1 MMQNNATKTANK
13 INSNLSCNCLYK
25 RPENLS
31 ACPLIPRNRVIMTDV
46 EIIVTDSL
54 LRE

>member
-1 MMQNNATKTANK
+1 MMQNKATKTANN

-31 ACPLIPRNRVIMTDV
+31 ACPSIPRNRVIIHDV
-46 EIIVTDSL
+46 EILVTDSL

>member
-1 MMQNNATKTANK
+1 MMQNNATKTAYK
-13 INSNLSCNCLYK
+13 IHSNLSGNCSYK

-31 ACPLIPRNRVIMTDV
+31 ACPPIPRNRVIMPDV
-46 EIIVTDSL
+46 KVMVTDSL